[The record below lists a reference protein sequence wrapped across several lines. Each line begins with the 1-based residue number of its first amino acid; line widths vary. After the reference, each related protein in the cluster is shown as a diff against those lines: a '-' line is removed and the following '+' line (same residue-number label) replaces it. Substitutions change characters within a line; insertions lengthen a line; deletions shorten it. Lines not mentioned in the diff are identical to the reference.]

1 MNYAQWKNLAEL
13 REELTRIDKNLNIT
27 RSGIPLTYDDEH
39 LYIDDKDHHTL
50 VIGTTGSGKT
60 QSVVLPQ
67 IKLAMYSNESLVV
80 KDANGELYNELG
92 ANLEERGYKVYAIN
106 YNNSQKGNNWNPLTL
121 PYNLYKKGQVDEA
134 QTIIEKIGY
143 YLFKEMGTNSMD
155 SFWTES
161 ATQLFIGL
169 SLYLFDTAQEN
180 EINFNSI
187 YDIAC
192 VGEEKNKDKTYFED
206 MLSKLDRS
214 STAYINLSG
223 TLLAPTETRGG
234 ILSVFKQILRL
245 IVSRQGL
252 SSMLGYSDFNLEEII
267 NDKFAIF
274 LIGDVNAYTIRLE
287 PMFVDELYSI
297 VSLQNVSARR
307 INVILDDFETLCPI
321 NNFSNLL
328 NSSRSVNMKFT
339 IVIKGLI
346 DLERQYGKEDAEI
359 IKYTMGCIIYLLA
372 NDSYTLEE
380 ICRLCGNKSVGTPLI
395 TPEEL
400 KLLPMFEAVVLMP
413 RILPIKT
420 KLLPDYTIP
429 WPLKKTTKDQPE
441 RTVKEYKVFDL
452 KKYS

>member
-1 MNYAQWKNLAEL
+1 MNYAQWKNMAEL
-13 REELTRIDKNLNIT
+13 REELTKVDKNLTIK

-67 IKLAMYSNESLVV
+67 IKLSMYANESLVIS
-80 KDANGELYNELG
+80 DANGEIYKTIG
-92 ANLEERGYKVYAIN
+92 THLEKRGYKVYVIN
-106 YNNSQKGNNWNPLTL
+106 YDNTKKGNNWNPLTL
-121 PYNLYKKGQVDEA
+121 PYKLYKKGNVDEA
-134 QTIIEKIGY
+134 QGILEKIGY
-143 YLFKEMGTNSMD
+143 YLFKEMGTNTMD

-161 ATQLFIGL
+161 ATQCFIGIA
-169 SLYLFDTAQEN
+169 LYLFEN
-180 EINFNSI
+180 VSEEEINFNSI

-192 VGEEKNKDKTYFED
+192 IGEEKYEDKTYFNYI
-206 MLSKLDRS
+206 LSQLDRTS
-214 STAYINLSG
+214 PIYINLSG

-252 SSMLGYSDFNLEEII
+252 SSMLGTSDFALEEIT

-274 LIGDVNAYTIRLE
+274 LVGGINAYTTRLN
-287 PMFVDELYSI
+287 PMFIDELYSA
-297 VSLQNVSARR
+297 VLLQDERKSR
-307 INVILDDFETLCPI
+307 INIILDEFDSFCPL

-328 NSSRSVNMKFT
+328 NSSRSMNMKFT
-339 IVIKGLI
+339 IVVKSLI
-346 DLERQYGKEDAEI
+346 DLERQYGKEDTEI

-372 NDSYTLEE
+372 NDNYTLEE

-400 KLLPMFEAVVLMP
+400 KLLQIFEAVVLMP

-420 KLLPDYTIP
+420 KLMPDYKIP
-429 WPLKKTTKDQPE
+429 WELQKPNAEQPE
-441 RTVKEYKVFDL
+441 RNVKEYKVFDL
-452 KKYS
+452 KKI